1 MINLKTASTAVCGLV
16 ALGMSAV
23 SFAGQDDK
31 VRVYIGFKDGQKAAV
46 ARSLKGAGAETH
58 YSFDHINAF
67 AVSVPAQALNGLSR
81 NPNVAYVEEDAKRF
95 LMSETSPYGIA
106 MTQSNDSLL
115 QTGSIGA
122 PKTICI
128 IDSGYDGGHEDL
140 SHGSNVTGSDDPNGS
155 GNWDFDDNSHG
166 THVAGTIAGLG
177 GNGIGVVGVN
187 PDPNRVNLH
196 IVKVF
201 TASGWAYSS
210 SLVDAMLDC
219 EANGANIISMSLG
232 GSMKSRSEDRAF
244 ADSYARGVLN
254 IAAAGNDGNT
264 RMSYPASYDSVM
276 SVAAIDSNMAIASF
290 SQQNSQVEIA
300 APGVDVLSTVPMGYG
315 SEANVSVSGMT
326 YGGLAMEGSPAGDVT
341 GTLVDCGLGE
351 SACTGAAGN
360 VCLIQR
366 GNVSFADKV
375 LSCEA
380 GGGVGAVIYN
390 NEAGALSG
398 TLGETVTSIP
408 SIGVS
413 DTDGATLLGE
423 VGNSANV
430 FIGTGNYAYF
440 NGTSMATPHVSGIAG
455 LVWNHFSNCSAAD
468 IRGALN
474 ATAIDLGDAGRDNA
488 FGYGLV
494 QARAAYDYLAT
505 NGCGGGTGGGGDTGG
520 G

>member
-1 MINLKTASTAVCGLV
+1 
-16 ALGMSAV
+16 
-23 SFAGQDDK
+23 
-31 VRVYIGFKDGQKAAV
+31 
-46 ARSLKGAGAETH
+46 
-58 YSFDHINAF
+58 
-67 AVSVPAQALNGLSR
+67 
-81 NPNVAYVEEDAKRF
+81 
-95 LMSETSPYGIA
+95 
-106 MTQSNDSLL
+106 
-115 QTGSIGA
+115 
-122 PKTICI
+122 
-128 IDSGYDGGHEDL
+128 
-140 SHGSNVTGSDDPNGS
+140 
-155 GNWDFDDNSHG
+155 
-166 THVAGTIAGLG
+166 
-177 GNGIGVVGVN
+177 
-187 PDPNRVNLH
+187 
-196 IVKVF
+196 
-201 TASGWAYSS
+201 
-210 SLVDAMLDC
+210 
-219 EANGANIISMSLG
+219 
-232 GSMKSRSEDRAF
+232 
-244 ADSYARGVLN
+244 
-254 IAAAGNDGNT
+254 
-264 RMSYPASYDSVM
+264 
-276 SVAAIDSNMAIASF
+276 
-290 SQQNSQVEIA
+290 
-300 APGVDVLSTVPMGYG
+300 
-315 SEANVSVSGMT
+315 SVSGVT

-351 SACTGAAGN
+351 SACAGAAGN

-366 GNVSFADKV
+366 GNISFADKV
-375 LSCEA
+375 LNCEA

-520 G
+520 GGKPGKGGGPKK